1 MSKVFKLGIALVGF
15 SMVFM
20 LLSLFLPAVLSPL
33 SPLFCGPGETLGG
46 EVQFSGSLRRSTIG
60 TVYWCQDKFGNQRNV
75 NETVTPG
82 TTLIFLGILFS
93 GFGVTSVGIYLSHR
107 GSPTTSPAQKQKRKS
122 PEESTVFPDGLTEAL
137 EELEESR
144 RKGLITE
151 DEYQTLRQQV
161 LDKFE

>member
-1 MSKVFKLGIALVGF
+1 MA
-15 SMVFM
+15 FM
-20 LLSLFLPAVLSPL
+20 LLSLFLPAALSPL

-46 EVQFSGSLRRSTIG
+46 EVHSSGNLRRSTIG
-60 TVYWCQDKFGNQRNV
+60 TAYWCEDKFGNQRNV

-93 GFGVTSVGIYLSHR
+93 GFGVTAVGIYLSSR
-107 GSPTTSPAQKQKRKS
+107 GNPTASPAQKQKRKS
-122 PEESTVFPDGLTEAL
+122 SEENAVFPDGLTEAL

-161 LDKFE
+161 LDRFG